1 MDSLACVT
9 RTVEETESLGTHLAA
24 LLPPGAVVALHGD
37 LATGKTCLTRG
48 MARHFAGNTPVH
60 SPTFTLVN
68 EYGKD
73 RILYHL
79 DLYRLGSAE
88 ELLTLGYEDIIETD
102 GICVIEWA
110 DRAVNFLP
118 DRRIDVFLEH
128 GGGDTR
134 RLCFENHCL
143 DAERWEAFAQEL
155 RRMGLL

>member
-88 ELLTLGYEDIIETD
+88 ELLTLG
-102 GICVIEWA
+102 
-110 DRAVNFLP
+110 